1 VIGGIV
7 ITAWPVESVKALA
20 VLIGIWFI
28 LQGLLE
34 IAGGLRMRRAVS
46 RPQSA
51 DATVTA

>member
-1 VIGGIV
+1 V

-34 IAGGLRMRRAVS
+34 IVGGLSMRRAVS
-46 RPQSA
+46 RSQST